1 MRIAIDA
8 RELRGAR
15 TGVGRLVHEILLR
28 WTALPAAAAHDVILC
43 APEPLDITPYAGLR
57 LSLATR
63 PGDGTRWEQCTLP
76 RLVREA
82 RADVL
87 FAPAYTAPLVSPV
100 PTLLAI
106 HDVSYAAHPEWYGW
120 RHGARLRVLSRLAA
134 RSAARILTISEFSKR
149 EIAALLEVD
158 PGKIAVVHLGL
169 TRLANPHP
177 SNTAPLHPDSPN
189 PEPVRILFVGSIF
202 NRRHV
207 PELMGGFARLAASHP
222 DVELDIAGSNLTS
235 PRLDLHA
242 CAVASGAG
250 GRIHI
255 RAFVSDAD
263 LAGLYLRA
271 RAFVFLSDYEG
282 FGLTPLEAM
291 GAGVPIVVLDT
302 AVSREIYGDA
312 ALYVTRAEPR
322 LIGAALERVL
332 FDARERAR
340 LLAAAPAVLARYQWD
355 LCAARVLELLL
366 AA

>member
-15 TGVGRLVHEILLR
+15 TGVGRLVHEILRR
-28 WTALPAAAAHDVILC
+28 WTALPAAAPHDVILC

-63 PGDGTRWEQCTLP
+63 PGGGTRWEQCTLP

-158 PGKIAVVHLGL
+158 PAKIAVVHLGL
-169 TRLANPHP
+169 TRLTSREPA
-177 SNTAPLHPDSPN
+177 N
-189 PEPVRILFVGSIF
+189 PEPSNLEPVPILFVGSIF

-207 PELMGGFARLAASHP
+207 PELMDGFARLAVSHP
-222 DVELDIAGSNLTS
+222 DVELDIAGINLTS

-242 CAVASGAG
+242 CAASSGAG

-255 RAFVSDAD
+255 RAFVSDAE
-263 LAGLYLRA
+263 LAGLYLKA

-282 FGLTPLEAM
+282 FGLTPLEAL

-312 ALYVTRAEPR
+312 ALYVARAEPG
-322 LIGAALERVL
+322 LIHAALDRVL

-355 LCAARVLELLL
+355 LCAARVLDLLL
-366 AA
+366 TT